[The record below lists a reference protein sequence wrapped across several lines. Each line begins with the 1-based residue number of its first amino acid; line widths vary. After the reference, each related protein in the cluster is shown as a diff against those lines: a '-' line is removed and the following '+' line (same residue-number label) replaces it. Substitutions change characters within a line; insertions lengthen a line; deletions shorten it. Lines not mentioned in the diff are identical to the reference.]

1 MIPSRKSKAVGLF
14 SGGLDSILATKL
26 VTEQGVT
33 VVALHFKLPFG
44 VPGREPT
51 EERLSK
57 MAALV
62 GASLMT
68 LEADEE
74 YLKFV
79 RTPEHGYIKQMAP
92 CIDCIAYMLVKARE
106 LAKEIKAD
114 FVFTGEVV
122 GQRAICQNKRTMKQ
136 IEKAVGLEGRLLRP
150 LSAKLLE
157 PTIAELTG
165 LVRRERLL
173 DLKGRSRRRQIRLA
187 HEFGLFDYPIPGTG
201 CMLLD
206 KNFAARARD
215 AAAHDQLVFPEIE
228 PLKYGRHFRLDSG
241 AKVVVGRNEQEN
253 KRIEELAATDDV
265 LCRPTEVMGP
275 VAVLRSKKTTK
286 KDTEIAARICARYTD
301 APAGKAVKMS
311 CAGKEMSVKA
321 FKEEDFERW
330 RVRVSEPKPEET
342 AAAPVPGPEAKKP
355 KKAGRRPPAR
365 KTRRGG

>member
-26 VTEQGVT
+26 ITEQGVT
-33 VVALHFKLPFG
+33 VVALHYRLPFG

-51 EERLSK
+51 DEKLSK
-57 MAALV
+57 MAGLV

-68 LEADEE
+68 LDADDA
-74 YLKFV
+74 YLQLV
-79 RTPEHGYIKQMAP
+79 RSPQFGHVKQLAP
-92 CIDCIAYMLVKARE
+92 CIDCIVFMLNKARE

-122 GQRAICQNKRTMKQ
+122 GQRAICQNKRSLKQ

-157 PTIAELTG
+157 PTIPELTG

-187 HEFGLFDYPIPGTG
+187 HEFGMFDYPIPGAG

-215 AAAHDQLVFPEIE
+215 AIKQDQLLLSEIDL
-228 PLKYGRHFRLDSG
+228 LKYGRHFRLDSG
-241 AKVVVGRNEQEN
+241 AKVVVGRNEGEN
-253 KRIEELAATDDV
+253 KRLEELGRPDDV
-265 LCRPTEVMGP
+265 LCKPVEVMGP
-275 VAVLRSKKTTK
+275 VTILRSLKKTK
-286 KDTEIAARICARYTD
+286 KDTEIAARITARYSD
-301 APAGKAVKMS
+301 VPAGKSVKID
-311 CAGKEMSVKA
+311 CAGKSLSVKPY
-321 FKEEDFERW
+321 KDEDSAAW
-330 RVRVSEPKPEET
+330 RVQVQEVET
-342 AAAPVPGPEAKKP
+342 AKPAPEPAVKTP
-355 KKAGRRPPAR
+355 KK
-365 KTRRGG
+365 RRGRGAK

>member
-33 VVALHFKLPFG
+33 VVALHFRLPFG

-51 EERLSK
+51 EDRLSR

-68 LEADEE
+68 LEADDE

-79 RTPEHGYIKQMAP
+79 RTPEHGHIKQMAP
-92 CIDCIAYMLVKARE
+92 CIDCVAYMLVKARE

-136 IEKAVGLEGRLLRP
+136 IEGAVGLEGRLLRP

-215 AAAHDQLVFPEIE
+215 AAAHDQLTFPEIGL
-228 PLKYGRHFRLDSG
+228 LKYGRHFRLDSG

-253 KRIEELAATDDV
+253 KRIDELAATGDV
-265 LCRPTEVMGP
+265 LCRPTKVMGP
-275 VAVLRSKKTTK
+275 VAVLRSKKVTK

-301 APAGKAVKMS
+301 APEGKPVRMS
-311 CAGKEMSVKA
+311 CAGKETSVKA
-321 FKEEDFERW
+321 FKDEDFEQW

-342 AAAPVPGPEAKKP
+342 VAAPAPVPEKRP
-355 KKAGRRPPAR
+355 KKAGRRPSAK
-365 KTRRGG
+365 KTRRDG

>member
-26 VTEQGVT
+26 ITEQGVT
-33 VVALHFKLPFG
+33 VVALHYRLPFG

-51 EERLSK
+51 DEKLSK
-57 MAALV
+57 MAGLV

-68 LEADEE
+68 LDADDA
-74 YLKFV
+74 YLQLV
-79 RTPEHGYIKQMAP
+79 RSPQFGHVKQLAP
-92 CIDCIAYMLVKARE
+92 CIDCIVFMLNKARE

-122 GQRAICQNKRTMKQ
+122 GQRAICQNKRSLKQ

-157 PTIAELTG
+157 PTIPELTG

-187 HEFGLFDYPIPGTG
+187 HEFGMFDYPIPGAG

-215 AAAHDQLVFPEIE
+215 AVQQDQLALPEIE
-228 PLKYGRHFRLDSG
+228 LLKYGRHFRLDSG
-241 AKVVVGRNEQEN
+241 AKVVVGRNEAEN
-253 KRIEELAATDDV
+253 KRLEGLAREDDV
-265 LCRPTEVMGP
+265 LCKPVEVMGP
-275 VAVLRSKKTTK
+275 VAILRSQKKTK
-286 KDTEIAARICARYTD
+286 KDTEIAARITARYSDT
-301 APAGKAVKMS
+301 PAGKSVKLE
-311 CAGKEMSVKA
+311 CAGKTLSVKPY
-321 FKEEDFERW
+321 KDEDLVAW
-330 RVRVSEPKPEET
+330 RVQAQQTKSSEPVPVSEPAPETEKKHR
-342 AAAPVPGPEAKKP
+342 GKAK
-355 KKAGRRPPAR
+355 G
-365 KTRRGG
+365 